1 MSRRLQW
8 LVIAGLLVPVGF
20 VEAQTR
26 PRMSIIRPR
35 IERQFV
41 LRNRMPA
48 FRRLQIDRGHFR
60 LQAMPRWNMRLH
72 AGPMFRGRGL
82 TLMPNRPGQG
92 FMRFRMGRR
101 HLMRI

>member
-20 VEAQTR
+20 AEAQSR

-48 FRRLQIDRGHFR
+48 FRRFEIQRGLLRRQALQG
-60 LQAMPRWNMRLH
+60 WNMRLH
-72 AGPMFRGRGL
+72 AGPMFRGRAF
-82 TLMPNRPGQG
+82 TLMPRGPGL
-92 FMRFRMGRR
+92 MRFRMGRR
-101 HLMRI
+101 HSMRI

>member
-20 VEAQTR
+20 AEAQTR

-41 LRNRMPA
+41 LRDRMPA
-48 FRRLQIDRGHFR
+48 FRRFEIRQGLLRRQFLQN
-60 LQAMPRWNMRLH
+60 WNTRLH
-72 AGPMFRGRGL
+72 AGSMFRGRAFTMPRGPGL
-82 TLMPNRPGQG
+82 
-92 FMRFRMGRR
+92 MRFRMGRR